1 MQLQT
6 LTFLATL
13 FTSVV
18 AIPVG
23 SDGLISTLAVDA
35 DVVPKG
41 YSIECRSDAGTKLCK
56 DSDEAKDFLQCR
68 GNGEVFGVEGSRF
81 EYCAR
86 DCTCVSLS
94 GACGNRATC

>member
-6 LTFLATL
+6 WTIVATL
-13 FTSVV
+13 LGSVAAV
-18 AIPVG
+18 PLAAVSG
-23 SDGLISTLAVDA
+23 RAVDA

-41 YSIECRSDAGTKLCK
+41 YAVECRSEAGTKLCK
-56 DSDEAKDFLQCR
+56 DSDEAKEFLQCR

-86 DCTCVSLS
+86 DCTCVTLN
-94 GACGNRATC
+94 GACGNRTTC